1 MIYIVHGENLSKSRA
16 LILNQ
21 QKKLMVRYKQEFSIQ
36 DTTPTDLTSKI
47 RSIDIFGEPQFFVVN
62 ISGAGRTNLEEYIN
76 VIAQT
81 PSHTTLVILSE
92 KKLTASNIFIK
103 NAGLMKAQVLENKN
117 LDTGT
122 TFDFVDAVMRKDRI
136 NSYKLMHRELDKDK
150 DPFELFALLMYGLRS
165 LAQVKFESPS
175 ASVMSPYVRSKQKNL
190 VGKYTEDGVKDMFK
204 EFYRLDLKSKVGEVN
219 PEVMLT
225 LAVEKVLNYK

>member
-1 MIYIVHGENLSKSRA
+1 
-16 LILNQ
+16 
-21 QKKLMVRYKQEFSIQ
+21 
-36 DTTPTDLTSKI
+36 
-47 RSIDIFGEPQFFVVN
+47 
-62 ISGAGRTNLEEYIN
+62 
-76 VIAQT
+76 
-81 PSHTTLVILSE
+81 
-92 KKLTASNIFIK
+92 
-103 NAGLMKAQVLENKN
+103 MKAQVLENKN

-225 LAVEKVLNYK
+225 LAVEKVLNSK

>member
-21 QKKLMVRYKQEFSIQ
+21 QKKLMVRYKQEFSIE
-36 DTTPTDLTSKI
+36 DTTPTDLTNKI

-62 ISGAGRTNLEEYIN
+62 ISGAGRANLEEYIN
-76 VIAQT
+76 VITQT
-81 PSHTTLVILSE
+81 PPLTTLVILSE

-103 NAGLMKAQVLENKN
+103 NAAALKAQILENESVVE
-117 LDTGT
+117 GT
-122 TFDFVDAVMRKDRI
+122 SFDFVDAVMRKDRV

-175 ASVMSPYVRSKQKNL
+175 ASGMNPYVRSKQKNL
-190 VGKYTEDGVKDMFK
+190 TGKYSGEGVKELFK
-204 EFYRLDLKSKVGEVN
+204 AFYEMDLKAKVGEIN

-225 LAVEKVLNYK
+225 LAVEKVLNSN